1 MTYFLFRSFFFFFS
15 SRRRHT
21 RCALVTGVQ
30 DVCSSDLFGGVGLD
44 ANIVYAWQGRMP
56 QIDIP
61 ASMFTSTAPGGLG
74 LTQAQA
80 DQLAA
85 VAQSGSLGILNARV
99 ALSFGPERNF
109 ELALWGKNMTNDQE
123 QQHTLLL
130 SHTYVGTSY
139 NEPRSYGVTAS
150 FKF

>member
-1 MTYFLFRSFFFFFS
+1 MKHDALGANS
-15 SRRRHT
+15 S
-21 RCALVTGVQ
+21 Q
-30 DVCSSDLFGGVGLD
+30 FFGGVCLD

-109 ELALWGKNMTNDQE
+109 EQIGRASCRDRVCQ
-123 QQHTLLL
+123 
-130 SHTYVGTSY
+130 YV
-139 NEPRSYGVTAS
+139 
-150 FKF
+150 

>member
-1 MTYFLFRSFFFFFS
+1 MRISDWS
-15 SRRRHT
+15 S
-21 RCALVTGVQ
+21 
-30 DVCSSDLFGGVGLD
+30 DVCSSDLGLD

-109 ELALWGKNMTNDQE
+109 ELALWGKNLTNDQE
-123 QQHTLLL
+123 QQYTLLL
-130 SHTYVGTSY
+130 SNIYVGTSY